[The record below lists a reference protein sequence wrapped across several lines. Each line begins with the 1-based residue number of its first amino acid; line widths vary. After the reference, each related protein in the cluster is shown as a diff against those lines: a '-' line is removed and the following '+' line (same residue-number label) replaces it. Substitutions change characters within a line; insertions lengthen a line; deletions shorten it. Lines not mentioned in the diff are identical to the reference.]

1 MTTQPSCD
9 HDKLCCANLSVDC
22 VPFPQLAAFT
32 FLGKRYEV
40 DSWANLFEKVGEI
53 LIKNDNSLS
62 VLDNPCLEGYVAEH
76 LPNSGQRL
84 PQNSRLIRSANVWIL
99 TRNSD
104 NTLKSDNALKIAAT
118 ALLAHCR
125 KKPTD
130 LCFEYYSSEE

>member
-22 VPFPQLAAFT
+22 VPSPQLAAFT

-40 DSWANLFEKVGEI
+40 DSWARLFEKVSEI
-53 LIKNDNSLS
+53 MINKNNSLS
-62 VLDNPCLEGYVAEH
+62 VLDNPYLEGYVAEH

-104 NTLKSDNALKIAAT
+104 NRLKSDNELKDAAT
-118 ALLAHCR
+118 KLLQHFRCDPKR
-125 KKPTD
+125 
-130 LCFEYYSSEE
+130 LRFEYYSDEE

>member
-22 VPFPQLAAFT
+22 VPSPQLAAFT

-40 DSWANLFEKVGEI
+40 DSWASLFEKVGEI
-53 LIKNDNSLS
+53 LINKNNSLS
-62 VLDNPCLEGYVAEH
+62 VLDNPYLEGYVAEH
-76 LPNSGQRL
+76 FPKSGQRL

-118 ALLAHCR
+118 ALRAHCR

-130 LCFEYYSSEE
+130 LCFGYYSSEE